1 MHNITQSLAGRVTLF
16 KLLPFDC
23 DEMKSAGWLDDDYA
37 VNVQWGS
44 YPAMYD
50 RDIPANTF
58 FSNYVQTYVE
68 RDLSEIIN
76 VKNLKY
82 FAM

>member
-1 MHNITQSLAGRVTLF
+1 
-16 KLLPFDC
+16 
-23 DEMKSAGWLDDDYA
+23 

-58 FSNYVQTYVE
+58 FFNYVQTYVE

-76 VKNLKY
+76 VKNP
-82 FAM
+82 